1 MYRYGSK
8 QPSADYCAALYV
20 KFNVVYAEI
29 FLLANELFTL
39 RSHNVYYMDAFSWN
53 DVSTYIS
60 ALFSTMISLQLHTTA
75 RLAPLSMLE
84 FTLWIPILWKFLCKC
99 FMVRFWKNWVV
110 SMGFSTES
118 VPNYCDSPHWPKNST
133 NWGPPVHINCGKY
146 QETLDRVL
154 LF

>member
-53 DVSTYIS
+53 DASTYIS

-75 RLAPLSMLE
+75 CLAPLSMLE
-84 FTLWIPILWKFLCKC
+84 FTLCIPILWKFLCKC
-99 FMVRFWKNWVV
+99 FMVCFWKKLSCFQKKSQWLEFGRYKKCQNWFFLHNSQV
-110 SMGFSTES
+110 MNMAGFS
-118 VPNYCDSPHWPKNST
+118 
-133 NWGPPVHINCGKY
+133 
-146 QETLDRVL
+146 
-154 LF
+154 